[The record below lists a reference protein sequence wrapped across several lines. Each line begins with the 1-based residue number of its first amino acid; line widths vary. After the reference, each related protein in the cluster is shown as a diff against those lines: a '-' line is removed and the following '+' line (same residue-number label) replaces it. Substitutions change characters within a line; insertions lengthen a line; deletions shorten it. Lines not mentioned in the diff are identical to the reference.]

1 MRKLWEKAGRL
12 MKSEAFLYLVF
23 GALTTLL
30 NWGVFWLLNRCFGKS
45 FYLWANLIAW
55 VTAVIFAYITNRILV
70 FRSKNRSAGSVA
82 AEFLEF
88 IGARLAT
95 LGIEEAGLWLLV
107 GRLSCNENVSKVG
120 LNVLVVILN
129 FFFSKW
135 IVFRKKER
143 KPKDTEDPS

>member
-1 MRKLWEKAGRL
+1 ML
-12 MKSEAFLYLVF
+12 
-23 GALTTLL
+23 
-30 NWGVFWLLNRCFGKS
+30 GKS
-45 FYLWANLIAW
+45 FHLWANLIACNGGH
-55 VTAVIFAYITNRILV
+55 FRHITNRILV
-70 FRSKNRSAGSVA
+70 FRSEPPAGSVA